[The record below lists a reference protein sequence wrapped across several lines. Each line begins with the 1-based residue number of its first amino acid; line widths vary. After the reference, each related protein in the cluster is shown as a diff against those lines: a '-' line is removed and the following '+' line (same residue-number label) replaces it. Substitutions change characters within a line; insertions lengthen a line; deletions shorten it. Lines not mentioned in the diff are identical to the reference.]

1 MTNINISEQEIKAYM
16 TLLETVETKM
26 AVAIPLYS
34 MGQKMSQA
42 VAEEQRETT
51 KTNIKKAITEDKV
64 FAKELLT
71 HIKKNKKEK

>member
-1 MTNINISEQEIKAYM
+1 MTKIDISEQEIKAYM
-16 TLLETVETKM
+16 TLLDTVETKLV
-26 AVAIPLYS
+26 VAIPLYS

-71 HIKKNKKEK
+71 HIKKNKKE

>member
-1 MTNINISEQEIKAYM
+1 MTKIDISEQEIKAYM

-51 KTNIKKAITEDKV
+51 KTNIKKR
-64 FAKELLT
+64 LLLKT
-71 HIKKNKKEK
+71 KYSRKNY

>member
-1 MTNINISEQEIKAYM
+1 MTKIDVSEQEIKAYM
-16 TLLETVETKM
+16 TLLDTVETKLV
-26 AVAIPLYS
+26 VAIPLYS

-71 HIKKNKKEK
+71 HIKKNKKE

>member
-1 MTNINISEQEIKAYM
+1 MTKIDVSEQEIKAYM

-42 VAEEQRETT
+42 VAEEQRETM
-51 KTNIKKAITEDKV
+51 KTNIKKAIVEDKV
-64 FAKELLT
+64 FAKELET
-71 HIKKNKKEK
+71 HIDKNKK

>member
-1 MTNINISEQEIKAYM
+1 MTKIDISEQEIKAYM
-16 TLLETVETKM
+16 TLLETIETKM

-34 MGQKMSQA
+34 MGQKISQA
-42 VAEEQRETT
+42 VAEEQRETM
-51 KTNIKKAITEDKV
+51 KTNIKKAIVEDKV

>member
-1 MTNINISEQEIKAYM
+1 MTNIEITEQEIKAYM

-42 VAEEQRETT
+42 VAEEQRETM
-51 KTNIKKAITEDKV
+51 KTNIKKAIVEDKV
-64 FAKELLT
+64 FAKELET
-71 HIKKNKKEK
+71 HIGKNKKT

>member
-1 MTNINISEQEIKAYM
+1 MTKIDISEQEIKAHM
-16 TLLETVETKM
+16 TMLETIETKM

-71 HIKKNKKEK
+71 HIKKNKKE

>member
-1 MTNINISEQEIKAYM
+1 MTKIDVSEQEIKAYM
-16 TLLETVETKM
+16 TLLDTVETKLV
-26 AVAIPLYS
+26 VAIPLYS
-34 MGQKMSQA
+34 MGQKISQA

-71 HIKKNKKEK
+71 HIKKNKKE